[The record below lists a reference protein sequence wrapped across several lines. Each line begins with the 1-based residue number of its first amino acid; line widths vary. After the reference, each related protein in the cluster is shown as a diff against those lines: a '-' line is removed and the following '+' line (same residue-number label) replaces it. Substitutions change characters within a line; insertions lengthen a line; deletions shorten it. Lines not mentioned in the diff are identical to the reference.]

1 MAIRRVY
8 LDHNATTPVEP
19 SVLEAILPY
28 LAGEFGNAA
37 SIHTFGQR
45 ARAAVETAREQVAG
59 LIGARPQEIVF
70 TSGGTEAD
78 NHAIFGAVAALA
90 SSRAGESRN
99 TVEDLER
106 PFSVAHLK
114 HIITSSIEHEAVL
127 NTCQELEKQ
136 RVAVTYLPVDR
147 DGLVSPGQLRQ
158 AIRKETVLITVM
170 HANNELGT
178 AQPLE
183 EIGRIAEEADIYF
196 HTDAV
201 QSAGKLPIDVNAM
214 RLDLLSLSG
223 HKFYAP
229 KGIGA
234 LYIRGGTRLQQLLYG
249 GHHQRGFRPG
259 TENVAGIVGL
269 GKAAELARKSLAED
283 AARVSALRDQLEQG
297 LLSRVPHSHANGANA
312 PRTPNTANIVFPG
325 IEGEALVIALDLK
338 GLACSTGAACSSG
351 AVEPSHVL
359 TAIGLTPDEARASLR
374 FSLGRHTTAADIQFA
389 LQVVP
394 AAVEQ
399 LRELS
404 PTYRKEAATRS

>member
-1 MAIRRVY
+1 MQRVY

-19 SVLEAILPY
+19 EVLAAMLPY
-28 LAGEFGNAA
+28 LSGEYGNAA
-37 SIHTFGQR
+37 SIHTFGQK
-45 ARAAVETAREQVAG
+45 ARSAVETAREQVAA

-78 NHAIFGAVAALA
+78 NHAIFGIVQALA
-90 SSRAGESRN
+90 SA
-99 TVEDLER
+99 
-106 PFSVAHLK
+106 AHDAKDASPRK
-114 HIITSSIEHEAVL
+114 HVITTAIEHEAVL
-127 NTCQELEKQ
+127 NTCQALEK
-136 RVAVTYLPVDR
+136 RGVEVTYLPVDEQ
-147 DGLVSPGQLRQ
+147 GSISAQALHQ

-178 AQPLE
+178 VQPLE
-183 EIGRIAEEADIYF
+183 EIGRIAADADIYF

-201 QSAGKLPIDVNAM
+201 QSAGKLPIDVNAA

-229 KGIGA
+229 KGVGA

-259 TENVAGIVGL
+259 TENVPAIVGL
-269 GKAAELARKSLAED
+269 GQAAEIARKSLLQD
-283 AARVSALRDQLEQG
+283 ATRVAALRDRLEQG
-297 LLSRVPHSHANGANA
+297 LLAQIPQAQANGAKA
-312 PRTPNTANIVFPG
+312 PRTPNTTNILFPG

-359 TAIGLTPDEARASLR
+359 TAIGLSPEQARSTLR
-374 FSLGRHTTAADIQFA
+374 FSLGRHTTPAEIDLA
-389 LQVVP
+389 LEMVP
-394 AAVEQ
+394 AAVQ
-399 LRELS
+399 HLRNLS
-404 PTYRKEAATRS
+404 PTYRKEAAARP

>member
-1 MAIRRVY
+1 MNRVY
-8 LDHNATTPVEP
+8 LDNNATTAVEP
-19 SVLEAILPY
+19 DVLAAMLPF
-28 LAGEFGNAA
+28 LSGEFGNAA

-45 ARAAVETAREQVAG
+45 ARAAVETAREHVAA

-78 NHAIFGAVAALA
+78 NHAIFGIAQSAAAALHDA
-90 SSRAGESRN
+90 TAVTG
-99 TVEDLER
+99 
-106 PFSVAHLK
+106 PK
-114 HIITSSIEHEAVL
+114 HIITTTIEHEAVL
-127 NTCQELEKQ
+127 NTCQALEK
-136 RVAVTYLPVDR
+136 RGVEVTYLPVHR
-147 DGLVSPGQLRQ
+147 DGLISPGDLRS
-158 AIRKETVLITVM
+158 AVRKETVLITVM

-178 AQPLE
+178 VQPLE
-183 EIGRIAEEADIYF
+183 EIGRIAADADIYF

-201 QSAGKLPIDVNAM
+201 QSAGKLPIDVNAL

-269 GKAAELARKSLAED
+269 GKAAELARKVLSRDTAS
-283 AARVSALRDQLEQG
+283 VSALRDRLEAC
-297 LLSRVPHSHANGANA
+297 LLSHIAHSHANAARA
-312 PRTPNTANIVFPG
+312 PRTPNTTNITFPG

-359 TAIGLTPDEARASLR
+359 TAIGLSPDEARASLR
-374 FSLGRHTTAADIQFA
+374 FSLGRHTTPAEIDFA

-404 PTYRKEAATRS
+404 PTYRRETATRS